1 MLDVRRI
8 LRYETVERKSRMK
21 HEHTMSIK
29 ELGGEFSMIER
40 ITRTPRNKDVVV
52 GIGDDCAVIDIGG
65 GKYQLY
71 TVDMLVEDDHFSRR
85 YFTPY
90 DIGYKAMISNVSD
103 IASCGGKVLYGLISF
118 SLNSSIDVPFIDEF
132 YRGIHEVCDR
142 YGFDII
148 GGDTTHGDKLTVSIT
163 LVGETT
169 KENLRLRS
177 MAKPGDLI
185 VTSGRLGGSTAGLRL
200 FLKNIP
206 GYDDIK
212 KAHLHP
218 ECGMDDLPLILPI
231 ARAMTDVSD
240 GLASEVRNIA
250 KRSGCGAEI
259 FSDKIPLSDGIFEC
273 ARKLGDN
280 PYDYALYGGEDFALV
295 YTIDPK
301 DAAKITGTIVGT
313 ITEGTDV
320 LLDWKKLERF
330 GFDHFA

>member
-1 MLDVRRI
+1 
-8 LRYETVERKSRMK
+8 
-21 HEHTMSIK
+21 MSIK
-29 ELGGEFSMIER
+29 ELGGEFSMIDR
-40 ITRTPRNKDVVV
+40 ITRTPRNKDVLL
-52 GIGDDCAVIDIGG
+52 GIGDDCAVIDLGN

-71 TVDMLVEDDHFSRR
+71 TVDMLVEDDHFSRK

-90 DIGYKAMISNVSD
+90 DIGYKAMMSNVSD
-103 IASCGGKVLYGLISF
+103 IAACGGKVLYGLISF
-118 SLNSSIDVPFIDEF
+118 SLNGTIDVPFIDEF
-132 YRGIHEVCDR
+132 YRGINEVCDR
-142 YGFDII
+142 FGFDLI
-148 GGDTTHGDKLTVSIT
+148 GGDTTHGKNLTISIT

-206 GYDDIK
+206 GHDSIK
-212 KAHLHP
+212 KFHLHP
-218 ECGMDDLPLILPI
+218 ECGMDLLPQILPI
-231 ARAMTDVSD
+231 SHAMTDVSD

-259 FSDKIPLSDGIFEC
+259 FSDKIPLSDGIFDT
-273 ARKLGDN
+273 ARIVGDN
-280 PYDYALYGGEDFALV
+280 AYDYALYGGEDFALV

-301 DAAKITGTIVGT
+301 DAGKQPGVIVGT

-330 GFDHFA
+330 GYDHFA